1 MANLELYPQIIQN
14 RVPRHVAIIMDGNG
28 RWAKKQGYLRMFGH
42 KQGVNSVRTALEFAS
57 EVGIEFVTLYAFSTE
72 NWNRPKTEVNA
83 LMQLLVD
90 TVEKE
95 IPALM
100 KNGIRLK
107 TLGNIAQLPNKCIKQ
122 LNHTVEIT
130 KNNTGTTLILA
141 LSYSGRWDLI
151 EATKKIVDQ
160 VNNHGL
166 SLENITEDT
175 ISQALNTS
183 DFPNPDLLIRTSGEM
198 RISNFLLWEIAYSE
212 IHFTDVLWPDFTK
225 EDFLKAVLDY
235 QSRERRFG
243 KTTEQLT

>member
-1 MANLELYPQIIQN
+1 MANLELYPQIISN
-14 RVPRHVAIIMDGNG
+14 RVPKHVAIIMDGNG

-57 EVGIEFVTLYAFSTE
+57 ELGIEFITLYAFSTE

-95 IPALM
+95 IPSLM

-107 TLGNIAQLPNKCIKQ
+107 TLGNISQLPNKCIKQ

-130 KNNTGTTLILA
+130 KENQGTTLVLA

-151 EATKKIVDQ
+151 EATKNIVNQ
-160 VNNHGL
+160 YRNNDL
-166 SLENITEDT
+166 RVENITEET
-175 ISQALNTS
+175 ITNALNTS
-183 DFPNPDLLIRTSGEM
+183 EFPNPDLLIRTSGEM

-212 IHFTDVLWPDFTK
+212 IHFTDVLWPDFNK
-225 EDFLKAVLDY
+225 EDFLKAILDY

>member
-1 MANLELYPQIIQN
+1 MHIPNHIVLFP
-14 RVPRHVAIIMDGNG
+14 DGNR
-28 RWAKKQGYLRMFGH
+28 RWAKKRGLSPFEGH
-42 KQGVNSVRTALEFAS
+42 LAGEKKFADFLIWCKNKGVKMITVY
-57 EVGIEFVTLYAFSTE
+57 GFSTE

-95 IPALM
+95 IPSLM

-107 TLGNIAQLPNKCIKQ
+107 TLGNISQLPNKCIKQ

-130 KNNTGTTLILA
+130 KDNQGTTLVLA

-151 EATKKIVDQ
+151 EATKNIVNQ
-160 VNNHGL
+160 YRNNDL
-166 SLENITEDT
+166 RVENITEET
-175 ISQALNTS
+175 ITKALNTS
-183 DFPNPDLLIRTSGEM
+183 EFPNPDLLIRTSGEM

-212 IHFTDVLWPDFTK
+212 IHFTDVLWPDFNK
-225 EDFLKAVLDY
+225 EDFLKAILDY